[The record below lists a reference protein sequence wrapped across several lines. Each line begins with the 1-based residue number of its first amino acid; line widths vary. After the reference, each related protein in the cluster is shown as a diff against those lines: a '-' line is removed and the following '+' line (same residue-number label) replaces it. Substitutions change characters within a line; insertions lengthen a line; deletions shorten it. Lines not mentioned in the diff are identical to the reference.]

1 MASRFWDSRARW
13 KRVWIGATAFAL
25 YVVAGFLLVPALVK
39 WQLLKQLPPLTHRQ
53 AAVRQVICNPL
64 ALSLTVRGLALTET
78 NQQPFAAFE
87 EFYAN
92 FQLSSL
98 FRWAW
103 TFDQVR
109 LTRPRAELVLGEDGR
124 FNFANLIE
132 STNPPAPPKTER
144 QTGPPR
150 ILIHSLVVTNGYVGF
165 ADLTRKTPFRTAYAP
180 INLDLRRFTTRRDRE
195 SPYAFEAWSESGRG
209 LAWGGTVTVDPL
221 GSSGTLS
228 VRGFQLPKHAPYI
241 EDYTRAQL
249 ADGTLDVTGS
259 YRFALATNG
268 MDLVV
273 SNLAVTV
280 ANVELKDPDTGES
293 VLTLPSYDLREG
305 SLDWRAREISVRS
318 LTVSEPKARVRRR
331 PDGSINIPSLVLRRM
346 APAQPQGRTN
356 TDSGPPWAFALD
368 DYRLE
373 KAAIEFEDQTVSGP
387 FRTRIEPMSIHIERF
402 TTRPDS
408 EASVLAELAT
418 EAGETLKLEAGY
430 SINPPRGAGA
440 LTLEGLDLKKYQPY
454 LEPFF
459 RGRIEKGKSDLSVG
473 LNHGMRDGA
482 HDISVSNLVLRV
494 ADLEIKSPDADDAV
508 LQLPSFVVQD
518 GFASLSD
525 KAIRVGA
532 IQSEGARI
540 RARREADG
548 TLDLMR
554 LVVSTN
560 TAAAAG
566 PEANEAP
573 ARKPEAAGGWRAALG
588 EFALRDYGIRLDDA
602 QTPTPGVVEIDQLA
616 LALRGAQYPSN
627 APIQVEFAARVNQTG
642 AVKARG
648 SVLPFTPAGAL
659 EVEVNDL
666 PLPTFQ
672 PWIDQHANLTLTNGV
687 LALNGKVEFD
697 PRSAGNPKVHFAGG
711 VTLTNLAAADRVL
724 NEELVR
730 WNDLSVSG
738 IVLGVAPT
746 RIAADQVRLAGL
758 KANAIVGPD
767 KRLNWLTVGPG
778 PDTNAPRASAD
789 APAPAAGA
797 PGTEPLP
804 IRLGELRLEGAA
816 FHLEDRSIQPLCLFD
831 VRQLDGTVK
840 GLSSKSDAQAQVD
853 LSGKIDEASPFGLR
867 GTVNPLARDLSLSL
881 VFTNQNLQLTP
892 FTPYLEKYA
901 GHPLNR
907 GRLSL
912 DLAYAIA
919 GGELKASN
927 LVRIEQLMLGP
938 RNESPD
944 ATKLPVKLAVAL
956 LKDSAGLI
964 ELDVPVSGRLDDPE
978 FSVLPIVL
986 KVIVNMIV
994 KAAASPFKLLGAL
1007 VGGGEELSFI
1017 EFAPG
1022 QAAMREGETNKLDKL
1037 IKALEAR
1044 PALNLEIA
1052 GSIDPVEDRDAL
1064 ARGLVQS
1071 QVKAARL
1078 GELSAIGRS
1087 PADADAFDPE
1097 PGDKERLLR
1106 ALASTTF
1113 GTNLTDAVQALAQR
1127 TATNIVASSRKP
1139 TRGGGV
1145 LSPLTGLFKSRQ
1157 ERAALAQARRQAK
1170 ADAAL
1175 LEASPELAALTTDAM
1190 EALLAT
1196 RTDVPPERLREL
1208 MEARVQAVQT
1218 YLEASGQ
1225 VSPERLLVVPP
1236 PMPDASFQGQARV
1249 TLSPN

>member
-1 MASRFWDSRARW
+1 MAARFWDSRARRKW
-13 KRVWIGATAFAL
+13 VWIGAAGCAL
-25 YVVAGFLLVPALVK
+25 YVVAGFLLVPALIK
-39 WQLLKQLPPLTHRQ
+39 WQLLRQLPALTHRQ
-53 AAVRQVICNPL
+53 AVVRQVTCNPL

-78 NQQPFAAFE
+78 NRQPFAAFE

-103 TFDQVR
+103 TFDEVR
-109 LTRPRAELVLGEDGR
+109 LTGPRADLVLGEDGR

-132 STNPPAPPKTER
+132 STNPPAPPKTEG

-180 INLDLRRFTTRRDRE
+180 INLDLHRFTTRRDRE

-209 LAWGGTVTVDPL
+209 LAWGGTVTAHPL
-221 GSSGTLS
+221 SSSGTLS

-280 ANVELKDPDTGES
+280 ANVELKDPDTGEA
-293 VLTLPSYDLREG
+293 VLTMPSYDLREG
-305 SLDWRAREISVRS
+305 ALDWRARAISVRS
-318 LTVSEPKARVRRR
+318 LTVSGPKALVRRR

-346 APAQPQGRTN
+346 TSAQPQGQAN
-356 TDSGPPWAFALD
+356 TDSGPPWAFTLD

-387 FRTRIEPMSIHIERF
+387 FRTRIEPMSIHIEGF
-402 TTRPDS
+402 KTRPES

-418 EAGETLKLEAGY
+418 EAGETIKLDARY
-430 SINPPRGAGA
+430 SINPPRGTG
-440 LTLEGLDLKKYQPY
+440 TLKLAGLDIKKYQPY
-454 LEPFF
+454 VKPFF
-459 RGRIEKGKSDLSVG
+459 RGRIETGKSDLSAD
-473 LNHGMRDGA
+473 LNYGIRGGA
-482 HDISVSNLVLRV
+482 HEISVSNLVLRV
-494 ADLEIKSPDADDAV
+494 AGLEVKSPAADEAV
-508 LQLPSFVVQD
+508 LQLPAFFVQD

-548 TLDLMR
+548 TIDLMR

-560 TAAAAG
+560 AAAAAA

-573 ARKPEAAGGWRAALG
+573 ACKPDAAGDWRAALS
-588 EFALRDYGIRLDDA
+588 EFALRDCGIRIEDR
-602 QTPTPGVVEIDQLA
+602 QTPTPGVMEIDQLA
-616 LALRGAQYPSN
+616 LALRGAQFPSN
-627 APIQVEFAARVNQTG
+627 APVEVEFAARVNQAG

-659 EVEVNDL
+659 EVEVDDL

-672 PWIDQHANLTLTNGV
+672 PWIGQYANLSLTNGM

-711 VTLTNLAAADRVL
+711 VTLTNLAAADPVL

-730 WNDLSVSG
+730 WSGLSVSG
-738 IVLGVAPT
+738 IDLGVAPT
-746 RIAADQVRLAGL
+746 QIAADQVRLAGL
-758 KANAIVGPD
+758 KANALVGPD
-767 KRLNWLTVGPG
+767 KRLNWLTVARKS
-778 PDTNAPRASAD
+778 DTNAAPASAD
-789 APAPAAGA
+789 APAPAADA
-797 PGTEPLP
+797 PAAEPLP
-804 IRLGELRLEGAA
+804 IRLGELRIEGAA
-816 FHLEDRSIQPLCLFD
+816 FHLEDRSIQPPCLFD
-831 VRQLDGTVK
+831 VMQLDGTVK

-867 GTVNPLARDLSLSL
+867 GTVNPLARDLSLNL

-919 GGELKASN
+919 GGELKALN

-938 RNESPD
+938 RNASPD

-956 LKDSAGLI
+956 LKDSSGLI

-1017 EFAPG
+1017 EFASG
-1022 QAAMREGETNKLDKL
+1022 QAVMREGETNKLDKL
-1037 IKALEAR
+1037 VKALEAR

-1052 GSIDPVEDRDAL
+1052 GSIDPAADRDAL

-1087 PADADAFDPE
+1087 PPDVDGFEPE
-1097 PGDKERLLR
+1097 PADQERLLR
-1106 ALASTTF
+1106 ALVSKTF
-1113 GTNLTDAVQALAQR
+1113 GTNLTDAFEALAQR
-1127 TATNIVASSRKP
+1127 TATNVVAPARKP
-1139 TRGGGV
+1139 ARGLGV
-1145 LSPLTGLFKSRQ
+1145 FSPLTGLFKSRQ

-1175 LEASPELAALTTDAM
+1175 LEANPGLAALTIDAM

-1208 MEARVQAVQT
+1208 IQTRVQAVQT
-1218 YLEASGQ
+1218 YLRTSGQ
-1225 VSPERLLVVPP
+1225 VSPERLFVVPP
-1236 PMPDASFQGQARV
+1236 PTPDASFQGQPRV